1 MMQFSF
7 LWKILFQMQRQM
19 RGYFPHIFAL
29 KHGPGDTCFAVKTK
43 CADCENEWN
52 GHG

>member
-1 MMQFSF
+1 MMFISDAKTDAW
-7 LWKILFQMQRQM
+7 L
-19 RGYFPHIFAL
+19 FPHIFAL
-29 KHGPGDTCFAVKTK
+29 KCGPGDTCFAVKTK